1 MDARAATPCPSSCY
15 RELVTR
21 SVTATLERLRE
32 ERAIAILRTRSEEL
46 AAPALRA
53 AVAGGFRALEVTF
66 GTPRAL
72 DRIAELARDPELLVG
87 AGTVLDTEQ
96 ARAAVERGARFLV
109 SPVTDPELIAE
120 AARLGVVAV
129 PGAAT
134 PTEMLAAHRAGAPL
148 VKLFPAPP
156 NGPDFVRSVLGP
168 LPFLRIV
175 PTSGVD
181 ASNAADFLDAGC
193 FAVGFVRSLFDPDE
207 LAARAWDRVEA
218 RARDLVARVRR

>member
-1 MDARAATPCPSSCY
+1 MYRTAAI
-15 RELVTR
+15 
-21 SVTATLERLRE
+21 ERLRE
-32 ERAIAILRTRSEEL
+32 ERAIAILRTHSEEL

-53 AVAGGFRALEVTF
+53 AVAGGFRALEVTL
-66 GTPRAL
+66 GTPGAL
-72 DRIAELARDPELLVG
+72 DRIAELAEDPELLVG
-87 AGTVLDTEQ
+87 AGTVLELEQ

-109 SPVTDPELIAE
+109 SPVTDSELIR
-120 AARLGVVAV
+120 AAGRLGVVVV
-129 PGAAT
+129 PGALT

-156 NGPDFVRSVLGP
+156 NGPDYVRSVLGP

-181 ASNAADFLDAGC
+181 GSNAAEFLDAGC
-193 FAVGFVRSLFDPDE
+193 FALGFVRSLFDPAE

-218 RARDLVARVRR
+218 RARELLARVRAAPRHAPRR